1 MNMRSGI
8 NNIAVRSVVTALA
21 LLAVILLSACAT
33 TSTASPGEL
42 VRERAQARWDALLN
56 SDFATAYSYLS
67 PGYRSATTVVDYEIG
82 IRMRKVQYR
91 TAETQDYSC
100 EKSVCTV
107 RIKVGYKLAKAVPGM
122 AAWESDGMVSEQWIK
137 SDGNWWFLPQS

>member
-8 NNIAVRSVVTALA
+8 NNIAVRSVVTALTLA
-21 LLAVILLSACAT
+21 AVILLSACAT

-56 SDFATAYSYLS
+56 GDFATAYSYLS
-67 PGYRSATTVVDYEIG
+67 PGYRSATTVVDYEIE

-91 TAETQDYSC
+91 TAEFQDYSC
-100 EKSVCTV
+100 EESICTV
-107 RIKVGYKLAKAVPGM
+107 RLKIGYKIAKPVPGM
-122 AAWESDGMVSEQWIK
+122 ANWESDDVVSEQWIK